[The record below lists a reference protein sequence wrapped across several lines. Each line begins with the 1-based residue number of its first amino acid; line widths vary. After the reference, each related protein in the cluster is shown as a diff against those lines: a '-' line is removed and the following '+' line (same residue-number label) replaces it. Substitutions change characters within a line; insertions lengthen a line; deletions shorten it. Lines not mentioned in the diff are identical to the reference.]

1 MTTNELVIKNAVTK
15 YNNYEPSD
23 ISINDGKVT
32 DISQNLT
39 GEYEIDAQNNLVT
52 ESFING
58 HLHLCKVY
66 TLKMMNSNALKAY
79 TQNNMSGAMTSIELA
94 SKIKEQYDAEWILPN
109 VRKALDLAVDYGN
122 LHIRAFVDT
131 DTKAKLEGL
140 KAVLQAKQEYQDK
153 LNLQVVAFPQDGV
166 IRDSGAFQI
175 VEEGLKMGADVVGG
189 IPWIEYTTDDCK
201 SHIDQMFDLAVKYDK
216 DISMLVDDAGDSELR
231 TLEYLAIKTIETGWQ
246 GRVTA
251 QHARAIATYP
261 QIYFDK
267 LTYLLKEANIGIISD
282 PQTGPLH
289 CRVMD
294 IYNAGINIGLGQDD
308 ICDAYYPFG
317 RNNMPEVAFLSAHL
331 MERKSPE
338 DMEILYELITTK
350 AAKALGIENH
360 ELKPGNPANLVIL
373 DAKNVWES
381 LWTHSLPKCVISN
394 GKIIAENKYS
404 HRK

>member
-1 MTTNELVIKNAVTK
+1 MATNELVIKNAVTK
-15 YNNYEPSD
+15 NSDNKPVD
-23 ISINDGKVT
+23 ISINDGIIT
-32 DISQNLT
+32 EISENLS
-39 GEYEIDAQNNLVT
+39 GKSEIDAQNNLVT

-66 TLKMMNSNALKAY
+66 TLKMMNSNALNAY

-94 SKIKEQYDAEWILPN
+94 SEIKKQYNAEWILPN
-109 VRKALDLAVDYGN
+109 VRKALDLAVNYGN

-131 DTKAKLEGL
+131 DTKAKLEGM
-140 KAVLQAKQEYQDK
+140 KAVLQAKQEYKDK

-166 IRDSGAFQI
+166 VRDPGAYQI

-189 IPWIEYTTDDCK
+189 IPWIEYTIDDCK
-201 SHIDQMFDLAVKYDK
+201 KHIDLMFELALNYNK
-216 DISMLVDDAGDSELR
+216 DISMLVDDAGDNELR
-231 TLEYLAIKTIETGWQ
+231 TLEYLAIKTIEHGWQ

-251 QHARAIATYP
+251 QHARAVATYP
-261 QIYFDK
+261 QIYFEK
-267 LTYLLKEANIGIISD
+267 LTHLLKEAKIGIISD

-350 AAKALGIENH
+350 AAKALGIDNH
-360 ELKPGNPANLVIL
+360 ELKIGNPANLVIL
-373 DAKNVWES
+373 DAKNIWES

-394 GKIIAENKYS
+394 GKIIAEK
-404 HRK
+404 K